1 MTQTDSSGTLTY
13 TWDARHRLI
22 ALTSPTLT
30 ASFAYDGL
38 GRRAQKTINSVLT
51 QFRYDGVDAVQES
64 SGGNAATYLRALG
77 IDEALVRT
85 EATDTAHY
93 LGDAL
98 GGSVALT
105 TAGGAPAT
113 TYTYAPFGETA
124 VAGTPNPNAFRFTGR
139 EDDGTGLYYYRAR
152 YYDPTR
158 SRFVSAD
165 PAGNPVN
172 ATDPLGLAHEGFIK
186 QLSEMADRSVRSAI
200 KNLGK
205 RIEEHVRSLNDPVQQ
220 LAKQH
225 HDHELRVLR
234 EQLSLA
240 RQEALR
246 RSLKIGSGIIAIILS
261 ELLMP
266 DEANAGEEEMLR
278 RWQCEQ
284 LGGRKSGEQ
293 CQACP

>member
-1 MTQTDSSGTLTY
+1 V
-13 TWDARHRLI
+13 ARQSRRETTIPRCLRPTHDHGHAQSDRL
-22 ALTSPTLT
+22 P
-30 ASFAYDGL
+30 
-38 GRRAQKTINSVLT
+38 
-51 QFRYDGVDAVQES
+51 
-64 SGGNAATYLRALG
+64 
-77 IDEALVRT
+77 
-85 EATDTAHY
+85 AH
-93 LGDAL
+93 
-98 GGSVALT
+98 
-105 TAGGAPAT
+105 
-113 TYTYAPFGETA
+113 
-124 VAGTPNPNAFRFTGR
+124 
-139 EDDGTGLYYYRAR
+139 GTGNDRAGFYYDRAR

-165 PAGNPVN
+165 PAGFAGGTFNLYSYAAGNPVN

-278 RWQCEQ
+278 RRQCEQ

-293 CQACP
+293 CQTCP